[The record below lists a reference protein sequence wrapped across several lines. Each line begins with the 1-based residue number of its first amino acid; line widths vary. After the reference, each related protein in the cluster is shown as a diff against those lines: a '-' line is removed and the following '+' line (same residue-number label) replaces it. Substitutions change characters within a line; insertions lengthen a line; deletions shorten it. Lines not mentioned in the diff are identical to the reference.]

1 MGRILTFKYALSS
14 AEEAPLSAPILLTG
28 SIKENLIAAG
38 KLGYNAIEIHT
49 RPDEKIDFGAVKD
62 TMAEQNVQISAVI
75 TGRLNTEGLCSL
87 IDDRPY
93 VMHAAMLGMYQ
104 YIDMAEKLNTN
115 IVLGWTKGNVPVGKN
130 RDKYLKRLAS
140 NLDTLSSYAGERNV
154 KIHAEVI
161 NRYEVNIFT
170 TGKET
175 MDFIQHWYLDN
186 VYVHLDTF
194 HMNIEETDM
203 LETIR
208 YCKDRLGYF
217 HVADNTRSYPG
228 TGQLPFP
235 EIMQTLQEI
244 NYNGYVSVECLPG
257 NNRYKTAHAAIE
269 YLKSIV

>member
-1 MGRILTFKYALSS
+1 MTFKYAIST

-28 SIKENLIAAG
+28 SISDNLITAN

-49 RPDEKIDFGAVKD
+49 RPDEKIDFNSVRD
-62 TMAEQNVQISAVI
+62 TMATYNVRISAII
-75 TGRLNTEGLCSL
+75 TGRLNTEGFCSL

-93 VMHAAMLGMYQ
+93 VMQAAMQGMYQ
-104 YIDMAEKLNTN
+104 YIDIAEKLNSD
-115 IVLGWTKGNVPVGKN
+115 IVLGWVKGNVPAGKN
-130 RDKYLKRLAS
+130 RDKYLERLAT
-140 NLDTLSSYAGERNV
+140 NLDVLANYAGERNV

-175 MDFIQHWYLDN
+175 MDFIKNWCLDN

-194 HMNIEETDM
+194 HMNIEETNM

-208 YCKDRLGYF
+208 YCKDKLGYF

-228 TGQLPFP
+228 SGQLPFP
-235 EIMQTLQEI
+235 AILKTLQDI
-244 NYNGYVSVECLPG
+244 NYDGYLSVECLPG
-257 NNRYKTAHAAIE
+257 NNREQTALSALK
-269 YLKSIV
+269 YLKSIE

>member
-1 MGRILTFKYALSS
+1 MGNVLTFRYALSS

-28 SIKENLIAAG
+28 SIADNLIAASH
-38 KLGYNAIEIHT
+38 LGYDAIEIHT
-49 RPDEKIDFGAVKD
+49 RPDEKIDFGAVKE
-62 TMAEQNVQISAVI
+62 TMAKYNIQISAVI

-93 VMHAAMLGMYQ
+93 VMQAAMQGMYQ
-104 YIDMAEKLNTN
+104 YIDMAEKLGSD
-115 IVLGWTKGNVPVGKN
+115 IVLGWAKGNVPAGKN
-130 RDKYLKRLAS
+130 RAKYLKRLAT
-140 NLDTLSSYAGERNV
+140 NLDILANYAGEHNV

-175 MDFIQHWYLDN
+175 LDFINQWYLDN

-208 YCKDRLGYF
+208 YCKDKLGYF
-217 HVADNTRSYPG
+217 HIADNTRSYPG
-228 TGQLPFP
+228 SGQLPFP
-235 EIMQTLQEI
+235 AILKTLQDV
-244 NYNGYVSVECLPG
+244 GYSGYLSVECLPG
-257 NNRYKTAHAAIE
+257 NNREQTALSAIK
-269 YLKSIV
+269 YLKSIE